1 MKKYSKTTYNTIP
14 LFQNIS
20 EGDWKDWKWQ
30 LRNAIRDVSTL
41 KKIIE
46 LDEKEEKELEKCL
59 HKFNMSI
66 TPYYASL
73 MDKKYKR
80 CPVRLQAV
88 PRIQELNVSEND
100 YIDPL
105 HEDADSPVP
114 GLTHRYP
121 DRVLFLVTRICS
133 MYCRHCTRRRVVGVH
148 DEKLPEQHLNKC
160 LTYIKNH
167 KEIRDVLISGGDPLT
182 FNDDHLEQIIR
193 KVREIEHVEIIRI
206 GSRMPVVLPQRI
218 TDSLVDMLKRY
229 HPIYLNT
236 HFNHPK
242 EITYESKEACE
253 KLNDAGI
260 PLGNQS
266 VLLKDVNDC
275 PFIMKKLV
283 LDLLMIRVK
292 PYYIYQCDLS
302 MGIGH
307 FRTSIVKG
315 MEIIENLRGHTT
327 GMAVPTFVVD
337 APGGGGKIPI
347 MPNYILSQSDR
358 RFALRNYEGVI
369 TTYTQPKDVVSDC
382 GKCHICDDERYKP
395 LDGVAKLLDGE
406 RLYLKP
412 ENLKRHKKQ

>member
-1 MKKYSKTTYNTIP
+1 
-14 LFQNIS
+14 
-20 EGDWKDWKWQ
+20 
-30 LRNAIRDVSTL
+30 L
-41 KKIIE
+41 KK
-46 LDEKEEKELEKCL
+46 
-59 HKFNMSI
+59 
-66 TPYYASL
+66 
-73 MDKKYKR
+73 
-80 CPVRLQAV
+80 
-88 PRIQELNVSEND
+88 
-100 YIDPL
+100 
-105 HEDADSPVP
+105 
-114 GLTHRYP
+114 
-121 DRVLFLVTRICS
+121 
-133 MYCRHCTRRRVVGVH
+133 
-148 DEKLPEQHLNKC
+148 
-160 LTYIKNH
+160 
-167 KEIRDVLISGGDPLT
+167 
-182 FNDDHLEQIIR
+182 
-193 KVREIEHVEIIRI
+193 
-206 GSRMPVVLPQRI
+206 
-218 TDSLVDMLKRY
+218 Y

-253 KLNDAGI
+253 KLNNAGI
-260 PLGNQS
+260 PMGNQS

-283 LDLLMIRVK
+283 HELLMIRVK

-315 MEIIENLRGHTT
+315 MEIIENLRGHTS

-358 RFALRNYEGVI
+358 RFALRNYEGMI
-369 TTYTQPKDVVSDC
+369 TTYTQPEDVVSDC

-412 ENLKRHKKQ
+412 ENLRRR

>member
-20 EGDWKDWKWQ
+20 EGDWNDWKWQ
-30 LRNAIRDVSTL
+30 LRNAIRDISTL

-46 LDEKEEKELEKCL
+46 LDEKEENELEKCL

-66 TPYYASL
+66 TPYYAAL
-73 MDKKYKR
+73 MDKRYKR

-88 PRIQELNVSEND
+88 PRVQELVVTEND
-100 YIDPL
+100 YIDSL
-105 HEDADSPVP
+105 HEDADSPVA
-114 GLTHRYP
+114 GITHRYP

-160 LTYIKNH
+160 LTYIQNH

-182 FNDDHLEQIIR
+182 FSDDHLEQIIK

-218 TDSLVDMLKRY
+218 TDSLVDMLKKY

-253 KLNDAGI
+253 KLNNAGI
-260 PLGNQS
+260 PVGNQS

-283 LDLLMIRVK
+283 HDLLMIRVK

-358 RFALRNYEGVI
+358 RFALRNYEGMI
-369 TTYTQPKDVVSDC
+369 TTYTQPEDVVSDC

-395 LDGVAKLLDGE
+395 LDGVAKLLHGE

-412 ENLKRHKKQ
+412 EDLRRRRK